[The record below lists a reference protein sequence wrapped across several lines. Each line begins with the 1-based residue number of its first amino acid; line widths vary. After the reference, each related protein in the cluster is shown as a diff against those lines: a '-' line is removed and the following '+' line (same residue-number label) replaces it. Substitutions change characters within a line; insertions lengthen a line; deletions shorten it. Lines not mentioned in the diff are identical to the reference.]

1 MAAGMTRRAMDTVVN
16 GEISGAAA
24 MGLAGTIN
32 RVAAIGEADKAIA
45 SVGEIAAARDG
56 SSVATSTVG
65 E

>member
-1 MAAGMTRRAMDTVVN
+1 MTTMAVGTGVT
-16 GEISGAAA
+16 GEISGTAA
-24 MGLAGTIN
+24 MGLAGMIN

>member
-1 MAAGMTRRAMDTVVN
+1 MAAGTTRKAVHTAVT

-24 MGLAGTIN
+24 MSLAGMIN

-56 SSVATSTVG
+56 SSVATSAVG